1 MNSKKDVKIKII
13 SNSANII
20 WLTGLSG
27 SGKSSISNFLLNILV
42 KKKFRILQIDGDK
55 FRTNQKY
62 KNSFLKKD
70 IIKNNMKIIK
80 HVVSKK
86 KKYDFI
92 IVSVVSP
99 ILKTRLLAK
108 KLFKKKYYEV
118 YVKCKISTLIKRD
131 TKGLYELA
139 KKGKIKNLIGYKSR
153 VNYEKSTYSKIIV
166 NTDKY
171 NIKQCSSIILNKIS

>member
-1 MNSKKDVKIKII
+1 MNSKKDIKIKII

-42 KKKFRILQIDGDK
+42 KKKFKILQIDGDK

-86 KKYDFI
+86 KNM
-92 IVSVVSP
+92 
-99 ILKTRLLAK
+99 ILLLY
-108 KLFKKKYYEV
+108 L
-118 YVKCKISTLIKRD
+118 
-131 TKGLYELA
+131 
-139 KKGKIKNLIGYKSR
+139 
-153 VNYEKSTYSKIIV
+153 
-166 NTDKY
+166 
-171 NIKQCSSIILNKIS
+171 